1 MIAEKLASQVDE
13 AERAELHAVGS
24 RSPEK
29 ANEFGSKFNCRPYG
43 SYEAVLSDPDIEAVY
58 LALPNRLHHGW
69 ACRALDAGKHVL
81 CEKPLATCAA
91 DAEDMFAAA
100 GKANRVLIEAF
111 MYRTTPRIRKAIEM
125 VHAGAIGQ
133 LKIIRSNFCFQRTAS
148 RNDARYDSQH
158 GGGALM
164 DVGCYPLNFSR
175 ALTGAEPTAVHAM
188 GHLHEFGVDD
198 YSAGLLRFDHG
209 VLLTF
214 TCGMTVATDWSTV
227 IAGTEGW
234 MTIDNTWLG
243 DNDLVLTRGDE
254 QETIQTTSE
263 VGCYAQELNCFAATV
278 QDGEPPFITAAD
290 SLGNMRILDTLRR
303 QIGIPV

>member
-1 MIAEKLASQVDE
+1 
-13 AERAELHAVGS
+13 
-24 RSPEK
+24 
-29 ANEFGSKFNCRPYG
+29 
-43 SYEAVLSDPDIEAVY
+43 
-58 LALPNRLHHGW
+58 
-69 ACRALDAGKHVL
+69 
-81 CEKPLATCAA
+81 
-91 DAEDMFAAA
+91 
-100 GKANRVLIEAF
+100 
-111 MYRTTPRIRKAIEM
+111 
-125 VHAGAIGQ
+125 
-133 LKIIRSNFCFQRTAS
+133 
-148 RNDARYDSQH
+148 
-158 GGGALM
+158 M